1 MNQTRVN
8 ASATALAAFDL
19 STLFWPAWK
28 LAADGYYAAFARPA
42 DSVVIR
48 SALIDEA
55 RVFADVAV
63 YVTAMTV
70 ALAPLALAPLAL
82 RVELAAAQTVADEA
96 WAHVAWAASWGRLAA
111 A

>member
-1 MNQTRVN
+1 MNQTRV
-8 ASATALAAFDL
+8 SADDTALAAFDL

-63 YVTAMTV
+63 YVTAITV
-70 ALAPLALAPLAL
+70 ALAPLAL